1 MMPAL
6 KQNEKLETSS
16 KKVTKNTLAES
27 SEILSFNMFASL
39 FTEENT
45 EDDDCNESLDNA
57 KTNFGQREK
66 KKKSKRLKHEN
77 SQKKNKLPAMDIE
90 TSNSNFDSKGSTETF
105 RCHICNRS
113 QSTLKKMNEKSN
125 KLEAEKKIGLPN
137 LDMLLY
143 CIAFIENKYK
153 MRNYSSKSDEEKKS
167 CETKIIRLRGGA
179 GNEGNSISTLVS
191 RAVES
196 AKKHGINLEQGKLN
210 KADGNCAFDAVL
222 YNINHRECFQEKLLL
237 SSDVYRQIW
246 VTELE
251 NESAKYPRLGAGY
264 SDEEKK
270 ENWNLL
276 KQSGVYEVEFFG
288 DYVMHAIAKGC
299 NKNILIFN
307 TSAVAADPIY
317 VIRATEFNGFT
328 DSETPVVVGY
338 DQTHYESLHP
348 STDADIVK
356 TIDLVNSYIAGTYGY
371 HKKDLPF
378 LISSSNNQTTTK
390 GLSVERLYS
399 YTYSF

>member
-1 MMPAL
+1 MPAL

-39 FTEENT
+39 LTEENT
-45 EDDDCNESLDNA
+45 EGDDCNESLDNA

-167 CETKIIRLRGGA
+167 CETKIIR
-179 GNEGNSISTLVS
+179 
-191 RAVES
+191 
-196 AKKHGINLEQGKLN
+196 
-210 KADGNCAFDAVL
+210 
-222 YNINHRECFQEKLLL
+222 
-237 SSDVYRQIW
+237 
-246 VTELE
+246 
-251 NESAKYPRLGAGY
+251 
-264 SDEEKK
+264 
-270 ENWNLL
+270 
-276 KQSGVYEVEFFG
+276 
-288 DYVMHAIAKGC
+288 
-299 NKNILIFN
+299 
-307 TSAVAADPIY
+307 
-317 VIRATEFNGFT
+317 
-328 DSETPVVVGY
+328 
-338 DQTHYESLHP
+338 
-348 STDADIVK
+348 
-356 TIDLVNSYIAGTYGY
+356 
-371 HKKDLPF
+371 
-378 LISSSNNQTTTK
+378 
-390 GLSVERLYS
+390 
-399 YTYSF
+399 